1 MHQLE
6 QRIRYT
12 ESRLW
17 TSEAAKQMG
26 IRVYENTDPQKSLI
40 YSNSP
45 GKKHT
50 VYMCL
55 YGYGAISDMESNFS
69 EVSV

>member
-1 MHQLE
+1 
-6 QRIRYT
+6 
-12 ESRLW
+12 
-17 TSEAAKQMG
+17 MG

-40 YSNSP
+40 YSNSL

-55 YGYGAISDMESNFS
+55 YGLDYTSDMESNFN
-69 EVSV
+69 EVSA